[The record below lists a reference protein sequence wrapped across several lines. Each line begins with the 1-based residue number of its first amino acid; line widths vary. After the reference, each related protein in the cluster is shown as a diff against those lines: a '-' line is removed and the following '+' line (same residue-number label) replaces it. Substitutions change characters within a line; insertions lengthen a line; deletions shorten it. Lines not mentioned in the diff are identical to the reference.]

1 MPEDTDESELGAGPT
16 AVTAVVPDQRNKLS
30 TQEVSVPDP
39 AWAEGSLPPPPVA
52 TLDAT
57 FPSMALPPSPPSQ
70 KARMF
75 FRSFVHEFRKLPS
88 RTRAAIIAVSAALF
102 GLIVGLLIAPS
113 GGSSAAGAFAKPDE
127 DLIAH
132 AQRMTLAERDAV
144 VRSLSVADTTAA
156 LMMLRA
162 MGTKDHVAQD
172 PLAQLLRARLALVA
186 KDGTDALDNFE
197 SALTANPKL
206 AEQEPWLA
214 SAVVQTFAANKPT
227 RTNGLL
233 ARLPKADAQAALERA
248 CMDWQGRVRRP
259 AQDALKAL
267 GGACPD
273 VVGSLMLDAYQAEKC
288 DAARAVVQKLVPLAP
303 TDERVGA
310 ALDAIS
316 RRPPVAGC
324 VAELLPRR

>member
-1 MPEDTDESELGAGPT
+1 MAPEDTDESELGAGPT
-16 AVTAVVPDQRNKLS
+16 AVTAVVGEQRNKQQ
-30 TQEVSVPDP
+30 TQQIPAHDP
-39 AWAEGSLPPPPVA
+39 AWAEASLPPPPVA

-57 FPSMALPPSPPSQ
+57 FPSMHVPEPSSRQ
-70 KARMF
+70 RAGMF
-75 FRSFVHEFRKLPS
+75 WRSMAHEFRKLPS
-88 RTRAAIIAVSAALF
+88 RTRAAIVAVSAALF

-113 GGSSAAGAFAKPDE
+113 GGAARPHADE
-127 DLIAH
+127 ELLSH
-132 AQRMTLAERDAV
+132 ARRMTIAERDAV

-162 MGTKDHVAQD
+162 MGTKEHVAAD
-172 PLAQLLRARLALVA
+172 PVAQLLRARLALVA
-186 KDGTDALDNFE
+186 RDGVDALDNFE
-197 SALTANPKL
+197 SALAASPKL
-206 AEQEPWLA
+206 ADEPWLA
-214 SAVVQTFAANKPT
+214 AAVVQTFSSNKPS

-233 ARLPKADAQAALERA
+233 ARLPKADAVAALERA
-248 CMDWQGRVRRP
+248 CMDWQVRVRRG

-288 DAARAVVQKLVPLAP
+288 DAAKAVVQKLVPLAP

-324 VAELLPRR
+324 VADLVPRR